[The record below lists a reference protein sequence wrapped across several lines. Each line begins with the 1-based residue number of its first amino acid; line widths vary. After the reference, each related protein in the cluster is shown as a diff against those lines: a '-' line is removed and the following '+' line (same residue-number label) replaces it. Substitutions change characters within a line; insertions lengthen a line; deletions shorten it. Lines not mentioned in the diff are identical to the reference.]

1 MSRIGIMQGR
11 LVPPVNEKI
20 QFFPREQWAEE
31 FPRAAAA
38 GLECIEWIYDSFG
51 ADVNPL
57 SSEAGVARMKTLVAQ
72 HGVAVRSLCADY
84 FMDFPLVRAT
94 ESERAERLDRLECL
108 LNQCRAVGITRV
120 VLPFVD
126 QSAIHTDV
134 EMRSVVESLRRVL
147 PAAMANGV
155 ELHLETSLTPEH
167 LRELL
172 IRLPS
177 FWVKVNY
184 DTGNSAS
191 LGYDPRAEFAAYG
204 ARVGSVHI
212 KDRIRR
218 GGTVRLGTGDVNFPV
233 VFEELHA
240 VGYSGDFILQVAR
253 DVPGDEVNW
262 ARRNR
267 AFVLQYWRM

>member
-11 LVPPVNEKI
+11 LIPPINEKI
-20 QFFPREQWAEE
+20 QCFPREQWAEE

-38 GLECIEWIYDSFG
+38 GLECIEWIYDTFG

-57 SSEAGVARMKTLVAQ
+57 NSAAGVAQVKIIAAQ
-72 HGVAVRSLCADY
+72 HGVAVRSLCADH
-84 FMDFPLVRAT
+84 FMDFPLVCST
-94 ESERAERLDRLECL
+94 ESERAERLDRLAWL

-134 EMRSVVESLRRVL
+134 EMESVVESLRRVL
-147 PAAMANGV
+147 PAAIANGV
-155 ELHLETSLTPEH
+155 ELHLETSLSPE
-167 LRELL
+167 RFRDLL
-172 IRLPS
+172 VRLPS
-177 FWVKVNY
+177 PWVKVNY

-191 LGYDPRAEFAAYG
+191 LGYDPCAEFAAYG
-204 ARVGSVHI
+204 ERVGSVHI
-212 KDRIRR
+212 KDRVRG
-218 GGTVRLGTGDVNFPV
+218 GGTVPLGTGDANFPV

-240 VGYSGDFILQVAR
+240 RRYSGDFILQVAR
-253 DVPGDEVNW
+253 DVPSDEVNW

-267 AFVLQYWRM
+267 AFVLQY